1 MKHDRTLT
9 GRERAQ
15 WLRDLKAQDP
25 RRWAVEVGKA
35 DARLLDYPGD
45 RDDARAAGIK
55 YYFTGST
62 CKHGHRAERLTS
74 TGACAECNRASSRVY
89 ANTDRH
95 REHARKTW
103 HGKKH
108 DPDWKERQYVSN
120 RKSLARDR
128 EQRPEYWRARAR
140 ARDAQKAGAT
150 PAWLTDEQ
158 QAAIVAIY
166 RDAASRDTPHHV
178 DHIIPLNHPDVCG
191 LHVPW
196 NLQVLTAE
204 ENLRKSNSFDGT
216 LDNEGW
222 RG

>member
-1 MKHDRTLT
+1 MEWPKSKD
-9 GRERAQ
+9 E
-15 WLRDLKAQDP
+15 
-25 RRWAVEVGKA
+25 
-35 DARLLDYPGD
+35 ARSL
-45 RDDARAAGIK
+45 GIK
-55 YYFTGST
+55 YYSTGKP
-62 CKHGHRAERLTS
+62 CKHGHLAERLVS
-74 TGACAECNRASSRVY
+74 TGACAECNRASSRDHAR
-89 ANTDRH
+89 ANADAH
-95 REHARKTW
+95 REHARQYW
-103 HGKKH
+103 RAKKD
-108 DPDWKERQYVSN
+108 DPEWREKDRQRV
-120 RKSLARDR
+120 REGLARDR

-150 PAWLTDEQ
+150 PQWLTDEQ
-158 QAAIVAIY
+158 QAAIIAIY
-166 RDAASRDTPHHV
+166 QDAASRDTPHHV